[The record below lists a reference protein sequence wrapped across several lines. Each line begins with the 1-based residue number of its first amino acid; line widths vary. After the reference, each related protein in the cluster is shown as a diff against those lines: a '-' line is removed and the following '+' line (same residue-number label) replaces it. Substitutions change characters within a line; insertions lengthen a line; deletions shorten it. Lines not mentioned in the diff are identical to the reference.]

1 MSIKIQRRDQKNQ
14 SSLESMHPVLQRVY
28 SARDVTSEQ
37 DLDYSLS
44 GLLSF
49 SELSGIESAVD
60 LLVVA
65 LEQNLRILIVADFD
79 ADGATS
85 CAVAIRGLRAMGA
98 KDVRYVVPNR
108 FEYGYGL
115 TPEIVKV
122 AARQSPDLIITVDN
136 GIASN
141 DGVAAAKKLGIK
153 VLVTDHHL
161 PGDQLPEADAIVN
174 PNQPNDTFQSKSL
187 AGVGVMFYVLMALRS
202 RLREMGWFDQQGI
215 SDPNLAQLLDL
226 VALGT
231 VADVVPLDR
240 NNRILVSQGLARIR
254 KGVGCAGIRAI
265 AQMAKREYRNL
276 TSSDLGFSI
285 GPRLNA
291 AGRLDDMSLGIECL
305 LCDDQQEATRL
316 ASELDQ
322 LNKTRRKIGD
332 QMLDEATQILDSLDL
347 EENKMPFGLCLYDP
361 DWHQGVIG
369 ILASKIKE
377 RLFRPVIVFAN
388 ADAGEIKGSAR
399 SVKGVHIRDV
409 LDAVATKNPGL
420 ISKFGGHAMAAGLSF
435 SADHY
440 DDFVR
445 AFDAE
450 VRQHLTQDDLQGV
463 LLSDGQLSSEELSL
477 ELAEEL
483 RYAGPWGQAFPE
495 PLFDGVFE
503 IEDARIVA
511 EKHLKMLLRKPEQ
524 NTDQLFDAIAFF
536 TTNEDWPEGVTRVEI
551 AYQLDVNEFRGNRS
565 PQLLIKHIRPV

>member
-1 MSIKIQRRDQKNQ
+1 MSIKIQRRDQKNKP
-14 SSLESMHPVLQRVY
+14 SLESMHPVLQRVY

-49 SELSGIESAVD
+49 NELSGIESAVD
-60 LLVVA
+60 LLVAA

-115 TPEIVKV
+115 TPEIVEV
-122 AARQSPDLIITVDN
+122 AARQSPNLIITVDN

-161 PGDQLPEADAIVN
+161 PGDQLPDADAIVN
-174 PNQPNDTFQSKSL
+174 PNQPSDTFQSKSL

-202 RLREMGWFDQQGI
+202 RLREMGWFEQQGV

-322 LNKTRRKIGD
+322 LNKARREIGD

-347 EENKMPFGLCLYDP
+347 EGNKIPFGLCLYDP

-388 ADAGEIKGSAR
+388 ADTGEIKGSAR

-435 SADHY
+435 SADRY
-440 DDFVR
+440 DDFIR

-450 VRQHLTQDDLQGV
+450 VRKHLTQDDLQGV

-503 IEDARIVA
+503 VKDARIVG
-511 EKHLKMLLRKPEQ
+511 EKHLKMLLRIPDSEQ
-524 NTDQLFDAIAFF
+524 LIDAIAFF
-536 TTNEDWPEGVTRVEI
+536 TTNEDWPEGVNQI
-551 AYQLDVNEFRGNRS
+551 KMAYQLDVNEFRGNRN
-565 PQLLIKHIRPV
+565 PQLLIKHLQPV